1 MLQGLHWTK
10 NIEGDSDRIIKKQL
24 LMCVKNGFFFF
35 FGDIIYNYEIGNNA
49 VPTLA
54 LGSWPWLTHVTLD

>member
-10 NIEGDSDRIIKKQL
+10 NIEGDSDLIIKKQSL
-24 LMCVKNGFFFF
+24 ICVKNGFFFF
-35 FGDIIYNYEIGNNA
+35 LGYNIYNYEIGNNA

-54 LGSWPWLTHVTLD
+54 LGSWLTHVTLD